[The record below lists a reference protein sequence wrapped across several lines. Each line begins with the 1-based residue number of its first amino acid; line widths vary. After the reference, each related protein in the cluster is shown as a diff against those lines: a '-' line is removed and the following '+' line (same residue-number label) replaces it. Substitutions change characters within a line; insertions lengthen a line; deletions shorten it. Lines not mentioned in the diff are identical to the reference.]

1 MKDKKEIT
9 DNAHGH
15 QFKEAGWGY
24 RHQQCIILFWVL
36 TIAYSM
42 RSCMGVS
49 LVAMTDY
56 NGKEENTTGL
66 ELNNTADFK
75 PEGVLNALMLIP
87 PYPTFNWNKKV
98 QDTVI
103 ASFFWGY
110 MLLQI
115 PAGQL
120 AHRFGARYLLTGAMT
135 INCVVSILLPMAT
148 YYGGWYC
155 TVVCRVAQGLSQAC
169 IVPGLHT
176 SLGKWAP
183 LHERGRLAAFV
194 YGGQALGTVFGLP
207 MTGFISASPMG
218 WPGIFRFYGIM
229 SGMMAFL
236 IWFLV
241 SDTPAKHPKISAAEK
256 DYIEDDLG
264 ASEGKKKMPVPWM
277 KILKHKGVYAIIVAH
292 IGQTWGQLTLY
303 SEVPA
308 FMDKIMG
315 VNIKANGLLTALP
328 FLVMWFSNF
337 FFSWFT
343 DWLIVKN
350 IMNVTNTRKFAN
362 SLGTIPAAIGLIALA
377 YAPQDIY
384 VVETILVLTC
394 AFKISAHCGFQVNH
408 IDISPNYA
416 GTMMSL
422 SNFISNIGSS
432 ISPIIIG
439 FILTD
444 VGDKYLWRQ
453 VFFLAAGFYLVTNL
467 VYVIFGT
474 SEKAD
479 WNDLPEE
486 EKEDVEENVPMME
499 KAKQ

>member
-1 MKDKKEIT
+1 MTAIKELKHGDEKVKD
-9 DNAHGH
+9 
-15 QFKEAGWGY
+15 AGWGY
-24 RHQQCIILFWVL
+24 RHQQCVILFWVL
-36 TIAYSM
+36 TVAYSM

-49 LVAMTDY
+49 LVAMTDD
-56 NGKEENTTGL
+56 NIDQGNSTEG
-66 ELNNTADFK
+66 FK
-75 PEGVLNALMLIP
+75 VNGVLNALMLVP
-87 PYPTFNWNKKV
+87 PYPKFNWDKKI
-98 QDTVI
+98 QDTMI

-135 INCVVSILLPMAT
+135 INCLMSILLPMAT

-155 TVVCRVAQGLSQAC
+155 TVVCRVAQGLTQAC

-183 LHERGRLAAFV
+183 LHERGRLAAMV

-229 SGMMAFL
+229 SGMAAVL

-241 SDTPAKHPKISAAEK
+241 YDTPAQHPKISAAERE
-256 DYIEDDLG
+256 YIEDDLG
-264 ASEGKKKMPVPWM
+264 ASEGKKKMPVPWK
-277 KILKHKGVYAIIVAH
+277 KILRHKGVYAIIVAH
-292 IGQTWGQLTLY
+292 IGQAWGHTALY

-328 FLVMWFSNF
+328 FLVMWFTNF

-350 IMNVTNTRKFAN
+350 IMSVTNTRKLAN
-362 SLGTIPAAIGLIALA
+362 SLGMVPAGIGLIALA
-377 YAPQDIY
+377 FAPRNIY
-384 VVETILVLTC
+384 VVETILILIC
-394 AFKISAHCGFQVNH
+394 AFKISAHSGFQVNH

-416 GTMMSL
+416 GTMMSI
-422 SNFISNIGSS
+422 SNFVSNIVASF
-432 ISPIIIG
+432 SPIIIG

-444 VGDKYLWRQ
+444 VSDKSLWGQ
-453 VFFLAAGFYLVTNL
+453 AFFLTAALYLVANL

-479 WNDLPEE
+479 WNDPEE
-486 EKEDVEENVPMME
+486 EEDIEENVPMMDKPE
-499 KAKQ
+499 KNDKTNQ